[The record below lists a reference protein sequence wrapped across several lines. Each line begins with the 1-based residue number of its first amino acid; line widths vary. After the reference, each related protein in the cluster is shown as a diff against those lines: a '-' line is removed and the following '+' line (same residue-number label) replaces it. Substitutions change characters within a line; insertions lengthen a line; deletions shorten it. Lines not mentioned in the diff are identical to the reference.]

1 MGRPPLRDA
10 AMSGAERMR
19 RLRRLDRLR
28 DQSRAALSGDLPDE
42 RRRKLETSEKAWARW
57 IDGRVKAGGKV
68 DTITFLARAM
78 ARLEQVS
85 EDRAVALIR
94 EILRQL

>member
-42 RRRKLETSEKAWARW
+42 RTKKLEASAEAWKRW
-57 IDGRVKAGGKV
+57 ITANAGGKV
-68 DTITFLARAM
+68 DSIKFLAIAL
-78 ARLEQVS
+78 ARVQQIAADDATAQIRE
-85 EDRAVALIR
+85 LIR
-94 EILRQL
+94 QL